1 MIIGLKRS
9 AESVRVM
16 STQTFQVRADTCVQV
31 DPSIF
36 GLRAFGEETR
46 FETDQGTVP
55 AKLLTTQHRLRTLK
69 GSYVGIEW
77 IERLDLDPDTL
88 NRYPDLKPVLITAGQ
103 FRPGVPCRNTVLS
116 PNQKIWTDT
125 SGEAAGSFGSARM
138 LSENPDR
145 FRDQDISVAYIV
157 LGCSRPSFLRAEGLW
172 VTC

>member
-16 STQTFQVRADTCVQV
+16 STQTFQVRADTCVPV
-31 DPSIF
+31 DHSIF
-36 GLRAFGEETR
+36 GLHAFGEDTR
-46 FETDQGTVP
+46 FETDMGTLP

-116 PNQKIWTDT
+116 PSQKIWTDT
-125 SGEAAGSFGSARM
+125 AGEATGSFGSARM

-145 FRDQDISVAYIV
+145 FRDQEISAAYIV
-157 LGCSRPSFLRAEGLW
+157 LGCSRPSFLRAEGMW
-172 VTC
+172 VSC